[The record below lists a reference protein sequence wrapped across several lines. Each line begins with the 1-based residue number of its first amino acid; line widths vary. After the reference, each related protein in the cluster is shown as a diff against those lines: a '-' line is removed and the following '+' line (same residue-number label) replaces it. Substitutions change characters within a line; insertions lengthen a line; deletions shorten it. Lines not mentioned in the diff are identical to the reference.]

1 MKAEIVRLNT
11 NKIKQKGSA
20 CWNLA
25 VWLFSSNLFGF
36 FPDHTLVVAENIYSY
51 APLNN
56 LEWGKVQ
63 TNRQLILPASAAS
76 WDYVSWVGGQATHIF
91 HIISLGIKF
100 PLGFAFF
107 SFAFA
112 AAIGAGDGAG
122 AVHLAFIN
130 FVPQSKYERQPE

>member
-1 MKAEIVRLNT
+1 MPPK
-11 NKIKQKGSA
+11 
-20 CWNLA
+20 
-25 VWLFSSNLFGF
+25 SS
-36 FPDHTLVVAENIYSY
+36 
-51 APLNN
+51 
-56 LEWGKVQ
+56 
-63 TNRQLILPASAAS
+63 PASAAS

-112 AAIGAGDGAG
+112 AAGDGAG

-130 FVPQSKYERQPE
+130 FVPQSK